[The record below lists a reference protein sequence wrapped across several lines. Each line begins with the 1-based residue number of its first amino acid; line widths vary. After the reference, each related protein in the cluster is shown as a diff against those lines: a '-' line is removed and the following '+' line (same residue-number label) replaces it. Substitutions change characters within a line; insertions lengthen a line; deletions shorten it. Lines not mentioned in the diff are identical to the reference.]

1 MLKSRVR
8 ESVVQAVKISS
19 FADVVE
25 KSAYVLAVV
34 FALGVVWLVFN
45 LMGWGGMIALFSVF
59 VILTLLKL
67 LFIWMM

>member
-8 ESVVQAVKISS
+8 ESVVQAVKINS

-34 FALGVVWLVFN
+34 FALAVVWLVFN

-59 VILTLLKL
+59 IVLTLIKIM
-67 LFIWMM
+67 FIWMM